1 MNTPQGWT
9 PQQFKSSRETKGERA
24 AQRPEDFMDD
34 EDRGSFGFAAE
45 AVKTK
50 SVFQGSGTGGSADS
64 SKAVLPG
71 SALLE
76 QLVQPVQVRVR
87 Q

>member
-1 MNTPQGWT
+1 
-9 PQQFKSSRETKGERA
+9 
-24 AQRPEDFMDD
+24 MDD

-50 SVFQGSGTGGSADS
+50 SVFQGSGSSADS

-76 QLVQPVQVRVR
+76 QLVQPVQVRLGLGQSEDGER
-87 Q
+87 